1 MRPRYFHINNVEDRA
16 DVIASLDY
24 LNENFEQFYYI
35 ANTMDLAVWCLNTV
49 DVNYNRGPGT

>member
-35 ANTMDLAVWCLNTV
+35 ANTMDLAV
-49 DVNYNRGPGT
+49 